1 MTSVSNKK
9 CTKELRD
16 NDEDEEITTHK
27 KRYVYPKESQ
37 QVIDKLRLVPKI
49 FYKLM
54 LTQQYVFRN
63 HSLFYKI

>member
-37 QVIDKLRLVPKI
+37 QIIDKLRLVPKI

-54 LTQQYVFRN
+54 LTQ
-63 HSLFYKI
+63 